1 MHGIKRD
8 VANKVKAGEFKNRIF
23 IGLFLS
29 ASAKPRALARGL
41 ERGGYPTKPW
51 RRRICSRLR

>member
-29 ASAKPRALARGL
+29 ASAKPRALARG
-41 ERGGYPTKPW
+41 
-51 RRRICSRLR
+51 